1 MEIDGDGRSDFLEI
15 DGDGLG
21 IIGDTMIGSDFIGRF
36 GSDLLTRNE
45 EIDVWVFE
53 IGSFFGVILFEF

>member
-1 MEIDGDGRSDFLEI
+1 LEI

-21 IIGDTMIGSDFIGRF
+21 IIGETMIGSGLIGTVGSDFIGRF

-45 EIDVWVFE
+45 EIDV
-53 IGSFFGVILFEF
+53 